1 MYEKIKLWHEKGW
14 WTDAMV
20 RQAAAKGLIAEEQAK
35 EIVGGVTKN
44 ECKFNGCWRC
54 CIGGNNSDCR

>member
-35 EIVGGVTKN
+35 EIVGGDKKRVQ
-44 ECKFNGCWRC
+44 
-54 CIGGNNSDCR
+54 I

>member
-20 RQAAAKGLIAEEQAK
+20 WQAAAKGLIAEEQAK
-35 EIVGGVTKN
+35 EIVGGDKKRVQ
-44 ECKFNGCWRC
+44 
-54 CIGGNNSDCR
+54 I